1 MNRTTNN
8 AAGPHRSAPP
18 CPPIVPEYV
27 YPWRRLHDWGFGAR
41 GAAALVKA
49 GLPTLRFGKMK
60 FFRGASLIATLAGET
75 KREGQ
80 PE

>member
-1 MNRTTNN
+1 MSKPYN

-18 CPPIVPEYV
+18 CPPIDPALC
-27 YPWRRLHDWGFGAR
+27 YPWRRLKDWGFGAR
-41 GAAALVKA
+41 SVAALVKA

-75 KREGQ
+75 TEDHQ
-80 PE
+80 Q